1 MEVKTTNTYSIFNK
15 VIGNREL
22 DKNNLQRIKNSINEI
37 GLQMPIL
44 VNKTNSI
51 IDGQHRLQA
60 AKELKIPVTYIISK
74 DTAEDNIDQLQ
85 ISKKWTALDFCNKN
99 ALKGNKDCKKA
110 LSIAS
115 KWFIETAKKFSK
127 INAITLLHDGK
138 GIGSTI
144 KNLRN
149 NTYKI
154 DIIKAE
160 RIYQCLGILNYN
172 NSIKFNPYTAVTVRA
187 LKRIDTA
194 VGGLA
199 FPIIEK
205 ITKKHYLVCYSNET
219 DQFNYLRD
227 LYKKYNK

>member
-1 MEVKTTNTYSIFNK
+1 MQIKTTNTYSIFNK
-15 VIGNREL
+15 VIGNRDL
-22 DKNNLQRIKNSINEI
+22 DKNNLQRIKASIKEI

-44 VNKTNSI
+44 VNKNNSI
-51 IDGQHRLQA
+51 VDGQHRLQA
-60 AKELKIPVTYIISK
+60 AKELNIPVSYIISK

-99 ALKGNKDCKKA
+99 ALKGDADCKRA
-110 LSIAS
+110 LSIAN
-115 KWFIETAKKFSK
+115 KWYLETNNKFSK
-127 INAITLLHDGK
+127 INAITLLHDGS

-144 KNLRN
+144 VNLRN

-154 DIIKAE
+154 NVNKAN
-160 RIYQCLGILNYN
+160 RIYECLTILNYN
-172 NSIKFNPYTAVTVRA
+172 NSIKFNPYTALTVRA

>member
-60 AKELKIPVTYIISK
+60 AKELKIPVTYIISR

-99 ALKGNKDCKKA
+99 ALKGDKDCKRA
-110 LSIAS
+110 LSIAN
-115 KWFIETAKKFSK
+115 KWFIETGKKFSK